1 MVITEKKKK
10 VFLGLNCSD
19 ATRLKL
25 QGMIK
30 KNQTVVPRQFL
41 DLGPVSAT
49 AEADEISNSSSE
61 ERTRDGSRSPLA
73 NMEVASLAHNNKV
86 DQDSSSAR
94 DGNKRG
100 IRNESP
106 DDSET
111 QGWAANKAPKLE
123 ATRTSTEQS
132 VEATM
137 RKARVSVRAR
147 SEAPMVI
154 IHRSLDLVRNFSST
168 CQTR

>member
-1 MVITEKKKK
+1 
-10 VFLGLNCSD
+10 
-19 ATRLKL
+19 
-25 QGMIK
+25 MIK

-123 ATRTSTEQS
+123 ATRTSVEQS
-132 VEATM
+132 AEATM

-168 CQTR
+168 RQTR